1 MKKLWMQC
9 VMLCVALSLLCGAAL
24 AAGGQV
30 GDITAEKGTTVQK
43 VAVGDDTKF
52 TITQTGAEK
61 DRLYLVMIQKG
72 TSDKPTKSD
81 IYYINIVTAEG
92 TTLNTEAYPM
102 DMDAGDYTIYLSDYA
117 NNNNG
122 ARKKV
127 ASFSVTGGTAPT
139 PIPTGTDPANAERGD
154 VSGDKKINVTDALYV
169 LQISAGLK
177 NGNADWT
184 EAQRAAADVN
194 RDTRVNVTDA
204 LLILQKSA
212 GLLDDNWELINK

>member
-30 GDITAEKGTTVQK
+30 GDITTEKGTTVQK

-127 ASFSVTGGTAPT
+127 ASFSVTGGAASNVKP
-139 PIPTGTDPANAERGD
+139 GDANGD
-154 VSGDKKINVTDALYV
+154 DAV
-169 LQISAGLK
+169 DI
-177 NGNADWT
+177 
-184 EAQRAAADVN
+184 ADVN
-194 RDTRVNVTDA
+194 AAIAHVTKNSILTGNYFDAANVAGDDDIVDIADVNK
-204 LLILQKSA
+204 LIAYITKNIHSLS
-212 GLLDDNWELINK
+212 D